1 MTSVASTR
9 HRMTVLP
16 TARFINFNLPQ
27 FYQIVKVDGRE
38 QVIPFR
44 TKSIGNMPP
53 ANQDHDTPLLQQY
66 FS

>member
-1 MTSVASTR
+1 YGSS
-9 HRMTVLP
+9 
-16 TARFINFNLPQ
+16 FINFNLPQ